1 MKLVE
6 SVLNNEQNEIA
17 VIIFCEVHSNCVP
30 VWKGYICA
38 VTWAVSLKVQPF
50 WRQLIIIKYCGTAEV
65 SGTAVGMKEDK
76 ASRVSFF
83 D

>member
-1 MKLVE
+1 MIRDGINKMKLVE

-50 WRQLIIIKYCGTAEV
+50 WRQLMMMINTAEV
-65 SGTAVGMKEDK
+65 SGTAVGTK
-76 ASRVSFF
+76 
-83 D
+83 